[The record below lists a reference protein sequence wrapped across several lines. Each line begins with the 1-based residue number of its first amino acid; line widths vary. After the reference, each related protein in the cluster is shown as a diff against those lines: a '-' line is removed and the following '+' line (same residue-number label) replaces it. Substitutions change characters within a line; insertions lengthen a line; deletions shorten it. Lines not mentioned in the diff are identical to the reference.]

1 MSQHR
6 QPKRT
11 GRKFD
16 TANQSDAVAAEM
28 GKRKKL
34 NPRDLVPFRALTDG
48 QQDFIDLF
56 NQNVKL
62 ISLHG
67 YAGTGKTV
75 CALAMALRD
84 VFDETTPY
92 EKVVIVRS
100 TVEVRGMGFL
110 PGDMEEKTD
119 VYKLPYKQ
127 LMSELMRFN
136 DPYEMAQSLGYI
148 EFVPT
153 AFIRGTTFNNAV
165 VIVDECENMD
175 YSELSA
181 VVTRTGINTRVVFI
195 GDDAQSDLFRI
206 RQQSGFKQFREVLS
220 RMPSHMV
227 GCVEFEIDDIVRSDI
242 VREFIIAESG
252 N

>member
-1 MSQHR
+1 MR
-6 QPKRT
+6 QRQQKRL

-16 TANQSDAVAAEM
+16 TANQTQETASEL

-67 YAGTGKTV
+67 CAGTGKTV
-75 CALAMALRD
+75 CALAMALKE

-127 LMSELMRFN
+127 LLSELMRFN
-136 DPYEMAQSLGYI
+136 DPYEMAESLGYI

-153 AFIRGTTFNNAV
+153 AFIRGTTFNNSI

-175 YSELSA
+175 YSELAA
-181 VVTRTGINTRVVFI
+181 VVTRTGINSRAIFI

-206 RQQSGFKQFREVLS
+206 RQQSGFKQFREVLE
-220 RMPSHMV
+220 RMPTHMV
-227 GCVEFEIDDIVRSDI
+227 GRVDFGIDDIVRSDI
-242 VREFIIAESG
+242 VREFIIAELG